1 MLGLI
6 LGLLLVVILAGILV
20 FAVGPKL
27 AEQYTIQSLAWARS
41 RGVYDTP
48 QQGVVA
54 SANREYCG
62 IEKVEIEQAA
72 TNSFDGSDPHV
83 WYVLFTVYAKSHAP
97 CDPGH
102 PGMALTHQT
111 FERGGSFYL
120 DTKDGWVW
128 MPEGRFPEFIGHW
141 MKKLDLAG
149 PGDSTHVPRN

>member
-1 MLGLI
+1 
-6 LGLLLVVILAGILV
+6 
-20 FAVGPKL
+20 
-27 AEQYTIQSLAWARS
+27 
-41 RGVYDTP
+41 
-48 QQGVVA
+48 VVA

-83 WYVLFTVYAKSHAP
+83 WFVLFTVYAKSHAP
-97 CDPGH
+97 CDLGH

-128 MPEGRFPEFIGHW
+128 MPEERFPEFIGNW
-141 MKKLDLAG
+141 MEKLDLAG